1 MDGTGTERIETVV
14 IGGGQA
20 GLSAGYHLKEAGR
33 PFVIVDANERVGDA
47 WRNRYDSLHL
57 FTPARYD
64 GLPGGRFPGDRSRA
78 PTKDQMAD
86 YLESYASRFDLPTRT
101 GVRVSRVARDGDRF
115 IVTTGDAQI
124 EAG

>member
-1 MDGTGTERIETVV
+1 M
-14 IGGGQA
+14 
-20 GLSAGYHLKEAGR
+20 
-33 PFVIVDANERVGDA
+33 IVDANERVGDA

-86 YLESYASRFDLPTRT
+86 YLESYASRFDLPYADR
-101 GVRVSRVARDGDRF
+101 GPREPCRDG
-115 IVTTGDAQI
+115 TETGTS
-124 EAG
+124 